1 MEPRKI
7 NTALLFLNTLGRFPV
22 AVHFMMMMMMM
33 IRVIL
38 MRPTTRILPQEAFYD
53 DDDDDDDDDKGEVD
67 EAYNTGFTP
76 GSI

>member
-22 AVHFMMMMMMM
+22 AVHFMMM

-38 MRPTTRILPQEAFYD
+38 MRPTTRILPQEAFH
-53 DDDDDDDDDKGEVD
+53 DDDDDDDKGEVD

>member
-1 MEPRKI
+1 VEPRKT

-22 AVHFMMMMMMM
+22 AVHFMMMM

-38 MRPTTRILPQEAFYD
+38 MRPTTRILPQEAFH
-53 DDDDDDDDDKGEVD
+53 DDDDDDDDKGEVD